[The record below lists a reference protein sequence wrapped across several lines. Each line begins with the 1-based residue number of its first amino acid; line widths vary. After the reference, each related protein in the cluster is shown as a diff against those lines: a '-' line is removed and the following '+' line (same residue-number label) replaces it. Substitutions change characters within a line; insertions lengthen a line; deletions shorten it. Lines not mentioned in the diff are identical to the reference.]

1 MEEKKNILSE
11 GDFLVNEHRARIS
24 SAYEVSVDGKTYK
37 IKSISNAVRR
47 RINDLEI
54 EAYALEEMSKEK
66 MSLRKAK
73 RISNK
78 IRTLHSRT
86 AAYYILGNY
95 AIFFPFVYWVVWRL
109 LDLKNSEH
117 TFRIN
122 EAGINAPDVGFFLAN
137 WQITKT
143 QLALSMSLV
152 GRGIKSYQERLESAE
167 DMLDEDASQTKTDD
181 K

>member
-1 MEEKKNILSE
+1 MREELNLLSKE
-11 GDFLVNEHRARIS
+11 RAIRTESPYSIKVGS
-24 SAYEVSVDGKTYK
+24 KSYT

-54 EAYALEEMSKEK
+54 EAYSLEEASKEK
-66 MSLRKAK
+66 MSLRQAK

-86 AAYYILGNY
+86 AAYYLLGNW
-95 AIFFPFVYWVVWRL
+95 AIFLPPVYWVVWRW
-109 LDLKNSEH
+109 LDLQDSEH
-117 TFRIN
+117 TFKIN
-122 EAGINAPDVGFFLAN
+122 EAGINAPEVGFFLAN

-152 GRGIKSYQERLESAE
+152 GKGIKHYQERLESAE
-167 DMLDEDASQTKTDD
+167 NMLEEDALPKREDD
-181 K
+181 R

>member
-1 MEEKKNILSE
+1 
-11 GDFLVNEHRARIS
+11 
-24 SAYEVSVDGKTYK
+24 
-37 IKSISNAVRR
+37 
-47 RINDLEI
+47 
-54 EAYALEEMSKEK
+54 
-66 MSLRKAK
+66 
-73 RISNK
+73 
-78 IRTLHSRT
+78 
-86 AAYYILGNY
+86 
-95 AIFFPFVYWVVWRL
+95 L

-167 DMLDEDASQTKTDD
+167 GMLDEDASQTKTDD